1 MMCQMGAHLF
11 FGEIMELKRA
21 TTFEE
26 QISLLEEKNILIDDR
41 QDCIKFL
48 NNVNYYRL
56 SAYYLPF
63 KGANGKCT
71 SNIEFTQIKNIYE
84 FDKEL
89 RQLIM
94 SAIEEIEVFLRTQM
108 AYYHA
113 HKYGSSGYMR
123 PSAYN
128 KKHNHV
134 LFTKHI
140 TSCINENSKTLVVQH
155 HMQKYDGRFPLWVI
169 IEFFSIGMLSH
180 FYRGMDNHDKSALAA
195 TLYNVNYQTIDSWLR
210 CITDLRNRCAHY
222 SRLYY
227 VKFPAIPKMPK
238 GETFIPTRRVF
249 AQLYMLKLMYPKKEK
264 WNENFLKPL
273 TKLIKKYKP
282 YINLDHLDF
291 PYRWK
296 SMLMVKK

>member
-108 AYYHA
+108 AYYHIVYA
-113 HKYGSSGYMR
+113 E
-123 PSAYN
+123 AY
-128 KKHNHV
+128 V
-134 LFTKHI
+134 
-140 TSCINENSKTLVVQH
+140 S
-155 HMQKYDGRFPLWVI
+155 
-169 IEFFSIGMLSH
+169 
-180 FYRGMDNHDKSALAA
+180 
-195 TLYNVNYQTIDSWLR
+195 
-210 CITDLRNRCAHY
+210 
-222 SRLYY
+222 
-227 VKFPAIPKMPK
+227 
-238 GETFIPTRRVF
+238 
-249 AQLYMLKLMYPKKEK
+249 
-264 WNENFLKPL
+264 
-273 TKLIKKYKP
+273 
-282 YINLDHLDF
+282 
-291 PYRWK
+291 
-296 SMLMVKK
+296 